1 MFQLLFFASKLENIP
16 CEHPADLAD
25 AGDLGHFSKTS
36 PWEPSVHVPLLV
48 TGPSLPQ
55 NVVVDHPVSLI
66 DVPWLWHLSLGS
78 FNFPVSTELR
88 MIENEKMR

>member
-1 MFQLLFFASKLENIP
+1 MHRSIP
-16 CEHPADLAD
+16 QTPP
-25 AGDLGHFSKTS
+25 GDLGHFSKTS

-66 DVPWLWHLSLGS
+66 DVPWDRRGIQ
-78 FNFPVSTELR
+78 ELFQDVETCLNQ
-88 MIENEKMR
+88 MVLNGVFEVFHDIFIYIS